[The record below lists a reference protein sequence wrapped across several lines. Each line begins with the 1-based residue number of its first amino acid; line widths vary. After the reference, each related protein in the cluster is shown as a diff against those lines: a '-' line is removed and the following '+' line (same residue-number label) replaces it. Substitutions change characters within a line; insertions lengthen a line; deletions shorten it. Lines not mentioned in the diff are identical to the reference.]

1 MWTSNSRV
9 RVRPQPGG
17 ERGAGAVGDDV
28 PPIAERDEFAEFQVI
43 AAAAQQFLDE
53 FEAGA
58 PALEVTAPADLSRD
72 I

>member
-1 MWTSNSRV
+1 MTSHRS
-9 RVRPQPGG
+9 PSGMSSL
-17 ERGAGAVGDDV
+17 
-28 PPIAERDEFAEFQVI
+28 AEFQVI
-43 AAAAQQFLDE
+43 AATAQQFLDE